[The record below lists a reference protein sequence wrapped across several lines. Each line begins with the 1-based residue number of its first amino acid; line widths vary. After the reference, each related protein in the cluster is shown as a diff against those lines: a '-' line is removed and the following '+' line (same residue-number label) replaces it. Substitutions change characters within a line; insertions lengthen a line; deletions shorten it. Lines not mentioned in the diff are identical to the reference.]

1 MDRQFS
7 FFQKLGAVDDLLQN
21 WRVFLCLT
29 HKGKELLDIL
39 MNRQK
44 QRLLKSEMSE
54 KSVIKKDYIF
64 LKTWQSTERV
74 KQSKTPTFYRVIL
87 FIWITKLR
95 LPISRETR
103 DVISTR
109 PTISQQFYQT

>member
-44 QRLLKSEMSE
+44 QRLLKSEMSD
-54 KSVIKKDYIF
+54 KSVIKKNYIF
-64 LKTWQSTERV
+64 FEDMTV
-74 KQSKTPTFYRVIL
+74 YRESETIKNTYIL
-87 FIWITKLR
+87 SCYFIYL
-95 LPISRETR
+95 
-103 DVISTR
+103 D
-109 PTISQQFYQT
+109 Y